1 MSNKSSTRFPSIQTV
16 VWVATGWSVVA
27 LLFFL
32 LFSAATPDEGR
43 PVWYTVTTYVLEN
56 MSFLGAGCLCFRNW
70 RSSQIVSGGL
80 VWLSIGLGMFSYSLG
95 NLLLSYWEIGLG
107 NSPEVSPGDF
117 FFILTYLFLGFGL
130 FKAITSKQLNLAP
143 LQWMIVAG
151 MAAVGIMVATL
162 FAPSS
167 ANAATP
173 AAAVQAA
180 PSPQK
185 PASPIASPSLQPF
198 TAPAVSPSPAI
209 ASPAI
214 ASPVPVTASP
224 EPVVPESAVPE
235 PAVPELA
242 SPELASPE
250 PSKPA
255 KEIPAWAI
263 ALEKQLEPLAST
275 VGWLYIIGDVILVVM
290 ATTLLLAFWGGRFS
304 LSWRFIAAASLSY
317 YIADLWFNYATRY
330 IANYETG
337 ALPEVFWIFSG
348 CLFAIGAALEFDLST
363 RRRSARRRA

>member
-1 MSNKSSTRFPSIQTV
+1 MSNKSSTPSFPSVQTV
-16 VWVATGWSVVA
+16 VLVATAWSVVA

-43 PVWYTVTTYVLEN
+43 PAWYTVSTYILEN
-56 MSFLGAGCLCFRNW
+56 MAFLGAGWLCFRNW

-95 NLLLSYWEIGLG
+95 NLLLAYWEIGLG
-107 NSPEVSPGDF
+107 NSPEVSPGDL

-130 FKAITSKQLNLAP
+130 FKAITSKRLNLAP
-143 LQWMIVAG
+143 LQWLIVAG
-151 MAAVGIMVATL
+151 MAAAGIMVATL

-173 AAAVQAA
+173 PTVVQVA
-180 PSPQK
+180 PSPQKTSPQK

-198 TAPAVSPSPAI
+198 ITPAI
-209 ASPAI
+209 SPLPAI
-214 ASPVPVTASP
+214 VPVTEP
-224 EPVVPESAVPE
+224 EPVSLEPTEAVNTE
-235 PAVPELA
+235 AV
-242 SPELASPE
+242 
-250 PSKPA
+250 KTA
-255 KEIPAWAI
+255 KETPAWAI
-263 ALEKQLEPLAST
+263 ALENQLEPLAST

-304 LSWRFIAAASLSY
+304 LSWRFIAAASLSF

-330 IANYETG
+330 IASYETG

>member
-1 MSNKSSTRFPSIQTV
+1 LSNKSSKSFPSVQAV
-16 VWVATGWSVVA
+16 VLVATAWAVVA

-43 PVWYTVTTYVLEN
+43 PVWYTITTYILEN
-56 MSFLGAGCLCFRNW
+56 MAFLGAGCLCFRNW

-80 VWLSIGLGMFSYSLG
+80 VWVAIGLGMFSYSVG
-95 NLLLSYWEIGLG
+95 NLLLAYWEIGLG
-107 NSPEVSPGDF
+107 NSPEVSPGDL

-151 MAAVGIMVATL
+151 MAGVGIMVATL

-167 ANAATP
+167 AHAAMPPVELAQAVQVQPTPSLQKLATP
-173 AAAVQAA
+173 SSSKYLQGA
-180 PSPQK
+180 
-185 PASPIASPSLQPF
+185 ASPSLQPF
-198 TAPAVSPSPAI
+198 TAPAVSPSPNAPI
-209 ASPAI
+209 ASPMNPAP
-214 ASPVPVTASP
+214 AP
-224 EPVVPESAVPE
+224 ETRREDD
-235 PAVPELA
+235 
-242 SPELASPE
+242 
-250 PSKPA
+250 
-255 KEIPAWAI
+255 PAWAI
-263 ALEKQLEPLAST
+263 ALEKQLEPLASI

-304 LSWRFIAAASLSY
+304 MSWRFIAAASISY

-363 RRRSARRRA
+363 RRRTARRRA

>member
-1 MSNKSSTRFPSIQTV
+1 MSNKSSTQSFPSVQTV
-16 VWVATGWSVVA
+16 VLVATAWSVVA

-43 PVWYTVTTYVLEN
+43 PAWYTITTYILEN
-56 MSFLGAGCLCFRNW
+56 MSFLGAGWLCFRNW

-95 NLLLSYWEIGLG
+95 NLLLAYWEIGLG
-107 NSPEVSPGDF
+107 NSPEVSPGDL

-173 AAAVQAA
+173 PAVVRAA
-180 PSPQK
+180 PSPHK
-185 PASPIASPSLQPF
+185 TASPIASPSLQPF

-209 ASPAI
+209 ASPLPA
-214 ASPVPVTASP
+214 ATAS
-224 EPVVPESAVPE
+224 PE
-235 PAVPELA
+235 PAVPE
-242 SPELASPE
+242 PASPE
-250 PSKPA
+250 PASPEPEKTA
-255 KEIPAWAI
+255 KEVPAWAI
-263 ALEKQLEPLAST
+263 ALENQLKPLAST

>member
-1 MSNKSSTRFPSIQTV
+1 
-16 VWVATGWSVVA
+16 
-27 LLFFL
+27 
-32 LFSAATPDEGR
+32 
-43 PVWYTVTTYVLEN
+43 
-56 MSFLGAGCLCFRNW
+56 
-70 RSSQIVSGGL
+70 
-80 VWLSIGLGMFSYSLG
+80 
-95 NLLLSYWEIGLG
+95 
-107 NSPEVSPGDF
+107 
-117 FFILTYLFLGFGL
+117 LGFGL

-173 AAAVQAA
+173 PAVVQAA
-180 PSPQK
+180 PAPQK
-185 PASPIASPSLQPF
+185 AALPIASPSLQPF
-198 TAPAVSPSPAI
+198 TAPAALPA
-209 ASPAI
+209 PAI
-214 ASPVPVTASP
+214 ASPVPATAS
-224 EPVVPESAVPE
+224 PE
-235 PAVPELA
+235 PAVPEPTR
-242 SPELASPE
+242 SEPE
-250 PSKPA
+250 KTD
-255 KEIPAWAI
+255 KDVPAWAI

-317 YIADLWFNYATRY
+317 YVADLWFNYATRY
-330 IANYETG
+330 ITNYETG

>member
-1 MSNKSSTRFPSIQTV
+1 MSNKFSTQSFPSIQTV
-16 VWVATGWSVVA
+16 VSVATAWSVVA

-43 PVWYTVTTYVLEN
+43 PAWYTITTYVLETV
-56 MSFLGAGCLCFRNW
+56 SFLGAGCLCFRNW

-151 MAAVGIMVATL
+151 MAAVGIMIAAL

-173 AAAVQAA
+173 PAVVRVA

-185 PASPIASPSLQPF
+185 TASPIASPSLQPF

-209 ASPAI
+209 ASP
-214 ASPVPVTASP
+214 VP
-224 EPVVPESAVPE
+224 SATLE
-235 PAVPELA
+235 PATLETQGPD
-242 SPELASPE
+242 
-250 PSKPA
+250 
-255 KEIPAWAI
+255 KEVPAWAS

-317 YIADLWFNYATRY
+317 YVADLWFNYATRY
-330 IANYETG
+330 ITNYETG

-363 RRRSARRRA
+363 RRRSVRRRA

>member
-1 MSNKSSTRFPSIQTV
+1 LSNKSSTQSFPSVQTV
-16 VWVATGWSVVA
+16 VLVATAWSVVA

-43 PVWYTVTTYVLEN
+43 PAWYTITTYILEN

-95 NLLLSYWEIGLG
+95 NLLLAYWEIGLG
-107 NSPEVSPGDF
+107 NSPEVSPGDL

-130 FKAITSKQLNLAP
+130 FKAVTSKQLNLAP
-143 LQWMIVAG
+143 LQWMIVVG
-151 MAAVGIMVATL
+151 MAAVGIMIATL

-167 ANAATP
+167 ANAATLP
-173 AAAVQAA
+173 AVVRAA

-209 ASPAI
+209 APPIVPPI
-214 ASPVPVTASP
+214 AN
-224 EPVVPESAVPE
+224 PE
-235 PAVPELA
+235 PAR
-242 SPELASPE
+242 
-250 PSKPA
+250 
-255 KEIPAWAI
+255 EIPAWAI
-263 ALEKQLEPLAST
+263 ALENQLEPLASI
-275 VGWLYIIGDVILVVM
+275 VGWLYIVGDVILVVM

-317 YIADLWFNYATRY
+317 YVADLWFNYATRY